1 MPDFAVW
8 YRISPFGTGF
18 HPFRSRIAPCKT
30 FTPKKYGKARKDMK
44 SGHPR
49 MVSANARLWLL
60 MRLLFQRLSAYQR
73 MRWRDLSATAT
84 PAPATS
90 SATTVKRVVPA
101 APVSGSWVTFFTF
114 LTLYV

>member
-8 YRISPFGTGF
+8 YRISPVSIPYCPVQNL
-18 HPFRSRIAPCKT
+18 H
-30 FTPKKYGKARKDMK
+30 PKKYGKARKDMK